1 MKNRTAFKLASS
13 TVVIAI
19 TMVGCTPASQLSR
32 PASLAQSA
40 AKADQ
45 DASVVYEAARVAVQQ
60 GEMAEALRLAE
71 RTVELAPRD
80 TGYRMLLGDLYLK
93 NGRFNS
99 AETTFT
105 DVLALNPGN
114 ERATLSL
121 ALSQIAL
128 GKNALA
134 LVELDRLA
142 QTAAPADLGLAY
154 ALAGQPQRAVA
165 MLEPAARAT
174 NASARVRQNL
184 ALAYALIG
192 DWQKARVTAAQDLS
206 PADLSGRLQQW
217 AGIAQPQASYTQ
229 VAAVLGV
236 TAVEDPGV
244 PQHLALVQPAPATMA
259 LAAADTTPPPAV
271 YAEPYTP
278 PPVSA
283 PIEVAAVE
291 AAPAVNSP
299 VEVAEAEVES
309 KLAAVFET
317 LVKPQPAVKLGTVP
331 VADAPIPTFKAARQ
345 RASLDVRPASKGVG
359 RFVVQIGAYRTQR
372 QTEQAWAVVQRRYRL
387 DREPLSTTVTIPGKG
402 LLHRLSLA
410 GFETQLEASRTCG
423 SIRNKGGACF
433 VRTAAGDAPM
443 QWASKASAKTA

>member
-13 TVVIAI
+13 TVVIAL
-19 TMVGCTPASQLSR
+19 TMVGCTPASQMSR
-32 PASLAQSA
+32 PAMLA
-40 AKADQ
+40 K
-45 DASVVYEAARVAVQQ
+45 DASKSDKDAGVVYESARAAVQQ
-60 GEMAEALRLAE
+60 GQMAEALRLAE

-93 NGRFNS
+93 NGRFAS

-105 DVLALNPGN
+105 DVLALDPGN

-154 ALAGQPQRAVA
+154 ALAGQPQRAVS
-165 MLEPAARAT
+165 MLEPVARST
-174 NASARVRQNL
+174 NANGRVRQNL
-184 ALAYALIG
+184 AFAYALTG
-192 DWQKARVTAAQDLS
+192 DWQKARLTAAQDLS
-206 PADLSGRLQQW
+206 PADLPGRLQEW
-217 AGIAQPQASYTQ
+217 AAIAQPQASYTQ
-229 VAAVLGV
+229 VASVLGV
-236 TAVEDPGV
+236 TAVEDAGG
-244 PQHLALVQPAPATMA
+244 PQHLALVQPAPATTA
-259 LAAADTTPPPAV
+259 FAAADTTPPPAF

-278 PPVSA
+278 PPVSE

-317 LVKPQPAVKLGTVP
+317 LVTPQPAVKLATAP
-331 VADAPIPTFKAARQ
+331 VADAPVPTFKAARQ
-345 RASLDVRPASKGVG
+345 RVSLDVRPGSKGIG

-372 QTEQAWAVVQRRYRL
+372 QTEQAWAVAQRRYRF
-387 DREPLSTTVTIPGKG
+387 DREPLSTTVTVPGKG

-410 GFETQLEASRTCG
+410 GFETQMEASRTCG
-423 SIRNKGGACF
+423 SIRHKGGACF
-433 VRTAAGDAPM
+433 VRTTAGDAPVR
-443 QWASKASAKTA
+443 WASRASGKNA